1 MYYDIGMVAEITVT
15 VKNEEKRLVSKY
27 LIYDTF
33 TTADC
38 DPIIKDCIDKSIV
51 AFKDEHDSVRI
62 RINLE
67 V

>member
-1 MYYDIGMVAEITVT
+1 MVAEITVT
-15 VKNEEKRLVSKY
+15 IRNEDKTLKSKY

-38 DPIIKDCIDKSIV
+38 DPTLKECVDKSIA
-51 AFKDEHDSVRI
+51 AFKDQHDSVKI

-67 V
+67 VA

>member
-1 MYYDIGMVAEITVT
+1 MVTEITVT

-38 DPIIKDCIDKSIV
+38 DPTLKDCIDRSI
-51 AFKDEHDSVRI
+51 ASFKDQYDSIKVRI
-62 RINLE
+62 NRE
-67 V
+67 VS

>member
-1 MYYDIGMVAEITVT
+1 MVAEVTITIR
-15 VKNEEKRLVSKY
+15 NEEKALKSKF

-38 DPIIKDCIDKSIV
+38 DPTLKDCVDKAKA
-51 AFKDEHDSVRI
+51 AFKDEFDTIKI

-67 V
+67 VT